1 MYHKCFIISIAA
13 AVLTLSGSSALA
25 YSPLMT
31 PYPDGYVRLAE
42 YMVTPMSYDLGS
54 SLCVFTDLDLT
65 TGDDVVQ
72 SLIGP
77 DEHNVVSVSLTGEYD
92 CGMGV
97 SPLQLNGVMEVI
109 ARDKAGSTKGTFDTE
124 IVAMTLTGLVGSDP
138 VEVRESPTASSQG
151 SMYIADSGGGWY
163 FIDSFFDVFTELSV
177 DGGNTWIAQEP
188 TSSQIYLWPEPGTIT
203 LIGLGSLALLRR
215 R

>member
-1 MYHKCFIISIAA
+1 MYHKCFIVSIAT
-13 AVLTLSGSSALA
+13 AVLMLSGSCVLA

-42 YMVTPMSYDLGS
+42 YMVTPMSYDIGS
-54 SLCVFTDLDLT
+54 SWCVFTDLDLT
-65 TGDDVVQ
+65 TGDDVVK
-72 SLIGP
+72 SSIGP

-97 SPLQLNGVMEVI
+97 SPLLLNGVMEVI
-109 ARDKAGSTKGTFDTE
+109 ARDKVGNTTGTFDTE
-124 IVAMTLTGLVGSDP
+124 IVSMSLTGLAGSNP
-138 VEVRESPTASSQG
+138 IVLRESPTASSQG
-151 SMYIADSGGGWY
+151 TMYIADSGGGWY

-177 DGGNTWIAQEP
+177 DGGNNWIAQNSA
-188 TSSQIYLWPEPGTIT
+188 SSQIYLWPEPGTMT
-203 LIGLGSLALLRR
+203 LISLSSLALLRR